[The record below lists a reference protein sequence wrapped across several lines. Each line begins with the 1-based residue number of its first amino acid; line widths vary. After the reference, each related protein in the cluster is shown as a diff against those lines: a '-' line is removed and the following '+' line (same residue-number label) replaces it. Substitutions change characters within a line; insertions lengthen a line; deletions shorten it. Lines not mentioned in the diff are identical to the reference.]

1 MRNKSKYIIIIL
13 IFFISIGFAYLSTNL
28 YISGTSI
35 VKRSA
40 WDVHFNNIQNETCT
54 YQIDS
59 NASISSNSK
68 QVDFTF
74 TFEKPGD
81 SYSFNVDVVNTGN
94 IDAMLE
100 SYNVAGLPNEAS
112 YLEWNV
118 LYDDGIEFN
127 KYDLL
132 AANST
137 DTIVVTVNFKE
148 DVDINDLPTGAD
160 TSFDLKFIVKYVQAD
175 NNATTRESGTYTI
188 TYNLDGGTI
197 SNYPT
202 TYTVRSGAILPTPTK
217 EGYDFGGWTGG
228 KNIYDVST
236 NGYNTGATERLEI
249 DDEIVYKR
257 KPSYN
262 SANIWPNIYN
272 TQNYEEDET
281 YTISMDIWADTATT
295 FNMRLFYLN
304 NATSTTHN
312 LTEISTTR
320 TRLIATYTYKSST
333 GTSIHIYPSIGLE
346 TSNGIYISKVQVE
359 KGSKPTEWEPYNY
372 TNRETYV
379 EITPGM
385 TGNRTYTANWIE
397 N

>member
-100 SYNVAGLPNEAS
+100 SYNVVGLPDEAS

-118 LYDDGIEFN
+118 LYDDGIEFT

-197 SNYPT
+197 FNNPT
-202 TYTVRSGAILPTPTK
+202 TYTKRLGVTLPNPTK
-217 EGYDFGGWTGG
+217 QGYVFDGWTGG
-228 KNIYDVST
+228 KNLFSLENLRESTGGINTTIEEDGSVTFTGILNSNYAHFIPDKNITTLLKNESKYTLSQSNYVNNIYLQFALKNKEDTSNVTYAYST
-236 NGYNTGATERLEI
+236 YSKASVFTANTLTYNYLIQLQSNNTNNWGTQERTYNIKFQLEEG
-249 DDEIVYKR
+249 DTPTDWE
-257 KPSYN
+257 PYN
-262 SANIWPNIYN
+262 SAN
-272 TQNYEEDET
+272 ET
-281 YTISMDIWADTATT
+281 ID
-295 FNMRLFYLN
+295 
-304 NATSTTHN
+304 
-312 LTEISTTR
+312 
-320 TRLIATYTYKSST
+320 LILPP
-333 GTSIHIYPSIGLE
+333 GT
-346 TSNGIYISKVQVE
+346 
-359 KGSKPTEWEPYNY
+359 
-372 TNRETYV
+372 
-379 EITPGM
+379 